1 MVYCWRVN
9 SARSIHFPFTEKSFC
24 ASSLLTLTSNRW
36 YLIVSRKA
44 GPERTSAIAR
54 NTLMNAHETA
64 PELHNEAEAAPLP
77 LPTADM
83 DGDALF
89 RLGMM
94 YSSGSGGC
102 PMDRVS
108 AHMIFNLAAMKGS
121 VEARVYRR
129 EMSEEMER
137 DEIAEAQRA
146 ARRYIDAGVVKL
158 AA

>member
-1 MVYCWRVN
+1 
-9 SARSIHFPFTEKSFC
+9 
-24 ASSLLTLTSNRW
+24 
-36 YLIVSRKA
+36 
-44 GPERTSAIAR
+44 
-54 NTLMNAHETA
+54 MNAQ
-64 PELHNEAEAAPLP
+64 ELASDIEIEVEAALP

-94 YSSGSGGC
+94 YSTGQAGC

-129 EMSEEMER
+129 EMSQEMEQ
-137 DEIAEAQRA
+137 DEIADAQRA
-146 ARRYIDAGVVKL
+146 ARRWIDAGVVTL